1 MKGASRGR
9 GVPPPCLI
17 KDVTPCFFS
26 SFPQVNDLSPS
37 KFVLLWSRYPVPS
50 AAPSGPRLEADALPP
65 AGRATDSRGTEGGG
79 GTHAHVPEESE
90 GPSGSDA
97 LAPGSQSS
105 PYLRAVT
112 RGYAPALWAASCVR
126 GSERLVSGVT
136 LDALYDVPSFY

>member
-65 AGRATDSRGTEGGG
+65 AGRATDSRGTGGG
-79 GTHAHVPEESE
+79 GARKRMSPRSQRGRVAATPWPPALSLRLIC
-90 GPSGSDA
+90 GPS
-97 LAPGSQSS
+97 LAGMPLLCGL
-105 PYLRAVT
+105 PRA
-112 RGYAPALWAASCVR
+112 CVVPN
-126 GSERLVSGVT
+126 VS
-136 LDALYDVPSFY
+136 